1 VFAYVTCSVVEGC
14 ETFSLVKLFIRQSY

>member
-14 ETFSLVKLFIRQSY
+14 ETFSQVKLFIRQSY